1 MFRKKQQK
9 LLKIIFLV
17 SILGIILSGYLT
29 NLHYTQKASPCDFSE
44 TFSCSL
50 VNQSKYAEFLGVP
63 VALFGLGSYL
73 ILGFISLS
81 LWKKFKFTNNKL
93 IKKFVSPKF
102 LLVLSLA
109 AVLASFY
116 LTYAEFFLIGAV
128 CVLCLVS
135 QTSILMITGLSYHNL
150 GLKKKLNQEKQIRGD

>member
-1 MFRKKQQK
+1 MKQQK
-9 LLKIIFLV
+9 LLKTIFLI
-17 SILGIILSGYLT
+17 SILGIVLSGYLT
-29 NLHYTQKASPCDFSE
+29 NLHYTQKASPCDFSK

-50 VNQSKYAEFLGVP
+50 VNQSKYAEFRGVP
-63 VALFGLGSYL
+63 VALFGLGSYF

-81 LWKKFKFTNNKL
+81 LWKKFKFTNKKL

-128 CVLCLVS
+128 CVLCLIS
-135 QTSILMITGLSYHNL
+135 QTSVLAIMGLSYKNL
-150 GLKKKLNQEKQIRGD
+150 KLDLRGDQNNFS